1 LGTDPGVKSACR
13 ALSAVVAAI
22 YLTALAPASASAAAS
37 AWKLVSVRGEVRLHV
52 EDSHASI
59 PCEEASRPWVATGDY
74 RNVLTSKTAI
84 FGRGHGV
91 YNGVFGTIIGGFQV
105 DFRLHREA
113 TERVNVTRT
122 ITDPVTETETCT
134 VEERTCTGSS
144 EKRSKGSSGL
154 GFSPQR
160 RRGRLG
166 PVRVGFS
173 GHWKLHSCDR
183 GAEDPIQNLE
193 FKRGQQFPS
202 VKAILPLSRFRPAR
216 MRIVMAGSTPMR
228 DPFRAGD
235 VSATLTWRF
244 VWKLRR
250 TVVGWEGCLEQGRPS
265 GFVCEV
271 VG

>member
-1 LGTDPGVKSACR
+1 M
-13 ALSAVVAAI
+13 
-22 YLTALAPASASAAAS
+22 
-37 AWKLVSVRGEVRLHV
+37 

-59 PCEEASRPWVATGDY
+59 PCEEASGPWVAAGDY
-74 RNVLTSKTAI
+74 RNVLTSRTAI

-91 YNGVFGTIIGGFQV
+91 YNGVFGTIVGGFQV

-113 TERVNVTRT
+113 TERVNVAR
-122 ITDPVTETETCT
+122 IVTDPVTETETCT
-134 VEERTCTGSS
+134 IEERTCTGGS

-183 GAEDPIQNLE
+183 GADDPIQDLE
-193 FKRGQQFPS
+193 VRRGIPRSGDFPT
-202 VKAILPLSRFRPAR
+202 VQAILPLSRFRPAR
-216 MRIVMAGSTPMR
+216 MRIVMEGSAPMR
-228 DPFRAGD
+228 DRFRAGD
-235 VSATLTWRF
+235 VEATLTWRF
-244 VWKLRR
+244 VWRLRR
-250 TVVGWEGCLEQGRPS
+250 TVVGWEGCIEEGRPS

>member
-1 LGTDPGVKSACR
+1 
-13 ALSAVVAAI
+13 
-22 YLTALAPASASAAAS
+22 
-37 AWKLVSVRGEVRLHV
+37 VSVRGEVGLHV

-59 PCEEASRPWVATGDY
+59 RCEDESRPWVATGDY

-91 YNGVFGTIIGGFQV
+91 YNGVFGTIVGGFQV

-113 TERVNVTRT
+113 TERVNVART
-122 ITDPVTETETCT
+122 ITDPLTETDTCT
-134 VEERTCTGSS
+134 IEERTCTGSS

-183 GAEDPIQNLE
+183 GADDPIGNLE
-193 FKRGQQFPS
+193 VERGIPRSGSFPT
-202 VKAILPLSRFRPAR
+202 VQAILPLSRFRPAR
-216 MRIVMAGSTPMR
+216 MQIVMQGTAPMR
-228 DPFRAGD
+228 DRFRAGD
-235 VSATLTWRF
+235 VKATLTWRF
-244 VWKLRR
+244 VWRLRR
-250 TVVGWEGCLEQGRPS
+250 TVVGSEGCLEKGRPS